1 MKSMKIPSYQKIA
14 PPGFGK
20 TTMMGMLEKIADMGR
35 NAVDE
40 QTFRTALEATYPL
53 MAQQLREGNVTL
65 DQLMLLK
72 KGAYKDNSSIQS
84 PERFIP
90 IVEQY
95 GADSFYGDKEG
106 KIPQEVKKELND
118 NVRRELGEM
127 PATAARE
134 YIERHGE
141 RPGFILTAAVAMTG
155 YHQRFSEGGPTIFE
169 ERYEAANQASPVWE
183 GVQYLTA
190 PTHIILP
197 RPRPEDEA
205 IATGNIIGRLE
216 IRGEG
221 KEGHAGFDQ
230 KCIRD
235 ILDTDRQE
243 NGRNERAYFRTSPKG
258 IVPIEPF
265 FNMKNSEEA
274 LAQNAIS
281 IIQIVTASNTARF

>member
-118 NVRRELGEM
+118 NVTSRTGGNACHRR
-127 PATAARE
+127 
-134 YIERHGE
+134 
-141 RPGFILTAAVAMTG
+141 
-155 YHQRFSEGGPTIFE
+155 
-169 ERYEAANQASPVWE
+169 
-183 GVQYLTA
+183 
-190 PTHIILP
+190 
-197 RPRPEDEA
+197 
-205 IATGNIIGRLE
+205 
-216 IRGEG
+216 
-221 KEGHAGFDQ
+221 AG
-230 KCIRD
+230 I
-235 ILDTDRQE
+235 
-243 NGRNERAYFRTSPKG
+243 Y
-258 IVPIEPF
+258 
-265 FNMKNSEEA
+265 
-274 LAQNAIS
+274 
-281 IIQIVTASNTARF
+281 